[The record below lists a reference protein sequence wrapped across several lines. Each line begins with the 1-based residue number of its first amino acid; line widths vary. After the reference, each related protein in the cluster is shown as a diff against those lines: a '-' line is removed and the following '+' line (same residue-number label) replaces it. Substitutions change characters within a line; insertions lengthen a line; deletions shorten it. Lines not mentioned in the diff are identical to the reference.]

1 MGVDWGK
8 KYCHIAWTAE
18 RFFSLSPA
26 SFLLWSAYY
35 LLWFYIMYWHLCS
48 AYKCGTNW
56 WGHLMVMW
64 WLASVL
70 AKDHFVPADGSL
82 VKTHS
87 RCYWVCF
94 AVNGSVDWLLFV
106 YNNLVHINIR
116 YNLIWTTKRE
126 IMTGTSCHIVMV
138 LEGVVSRWLLI
149 GPYQNSPPPRPH
161 ISNI

>member
-1 MGVDWGK
+1 MGVDWEKSTVTLRGQLRDFFHCLLPPF
-8 KYCHIAWTAE
+8 YCEVLII
-18 RFFSLSPA
+18 
-26 SFLLWSAYY
+26 YD
-35 LLWFYIMYWHLCS
+35 LWFYIMYWHLCS

-82 VKTHS
+82 V
-87 RCYWVCF
+87 CF
-94 AVNGSVDWLLFV
+94 AVNGSVYWLLFV

-126 IMTGTSCHIVMV
+126 NVTGTSCHIVMV
-138 LEGVVSRWLLI
+138 LECVVSRWLLI
-149 GPYQNSPPPRPH
+149 GPYQKSPHPRPH